1 MHHLDDPVLTSPEN
15 TNKMEAHTARAK
27 HSLVFDKMLV
37 EAQSQGLNTWDNLEE
52 LMEFIELQRCLKDV
66 ELERIT
72 EARRLAILVR
82 DASKVLVDLGMPPF
96 PGIPQDLGTVDD
108 ILEAVG
114 TTLER
119 LQEVSQP
126 VLRSNRMLIVCVLR
140 SQVYTHI
147 IQKMD
152 IE

>member
-1 MHHLDDPVLTSPEN
+1 
-15 TNKMEAHTARAK
+15 MEAHTAHAK
-27 HSLVFDKMLV
+27 HSLGLDKMLV
-37 EAQSQGLNTWDNLEE
+37 EAQSRGLNTWGNLEE
-52 LMEFIELQRCLKDV
+52 LMEFIELQRCLKEV

-96 PGIPQDLGTVDD
+96 PRIPQDLGTADD

-119 LQEVSQP
+119 PREVSQP
-126 VLRSNRMLIVCVLR
+126 VLRSNRMLIVCVPR

>member
-27 HSLVFDKMLV
+27 HSLGLDKMLV
-37 EAQSQGLNTWDNLEE
+37 EAESRGLNTWDNLEK
-52 LMEFIELQRCLKDV
+52 LMEFIELQWCLKDV

-96 PGIPQDLGTVDD
+96 PGIP
-108 ILEAVG
+108 
-114 TTLER
+114 
-119 LQEVSQP
+119 
-126 VLRSNRMLIVCVLR
+126 
-140 SQVYTHI
+140 
-147 IQKMD
+147 
-152 IE
+152 